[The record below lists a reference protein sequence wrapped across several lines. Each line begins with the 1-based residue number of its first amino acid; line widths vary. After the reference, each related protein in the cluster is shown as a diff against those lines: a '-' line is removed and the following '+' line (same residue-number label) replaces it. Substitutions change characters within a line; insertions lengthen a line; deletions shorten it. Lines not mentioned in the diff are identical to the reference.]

1 PSLRP
6 SGENV
11 QGRLIFTDSLVCFPL
26 LVRIFSQDLMLAR
39 RFWHLRLGRSFAPG
53 SCLTQELLKAGFP
66 LGLRLLPGCGRK
78 VREPGGERLSLL
90 HGAIELY
97 SFGLFAGVVL
107 PVRKRRLLQYMES
120 SFAGLSKSVSEIRVS

>member
-1 PSLRP
+1 
-6 SGENV
+6 
-11 QGRLIFTDSLVCFPL
+11 
-26 LVRIFSQDLMLAR
+26 MLAR

-107 PVRKRRLLQYMES
+107 PAHERALSFFGSLHMNGSDSRQRDAVVNPVRRRAQKILAVELVN
-120 SFAGLSKSVSEIRVS
+120 LI